1 MGSHISPNISGNI
14 IIKTLNTSFYPNLVL
29 KMKTMVMYSYL
40 FTIGVVMIK
49 TLASP
54 ISEAQSQKAMQYVG
68 IGCCDSEIDV
78 QLIPLSD
85 INRVTCEILCATS
98 KNCKGYSYGPRVIY
112 GKATNGVFDILHAKR
127 LHKRGFVKEK
137 HGNHSNHIYK

>member
-14 IIKTLNTSFYPNLVL
+14 IIKTLNTSFYPNLVLIL

-68 IGCCDSEIDV
+68 IGCCDSELDLQFLFKI
-78 QLIPLSD
+78 LIE
-85 INRVTCEILCATS
+85 INVRFYAQQVKTA
-98 KNCKGYSYGPRVIY
+98 K
-112 GKATNGVFDILHAKR
+112 DILM
-127 LHKRGFVKEK
+127 GTD
-137 HGNHSNHIYK
+137 